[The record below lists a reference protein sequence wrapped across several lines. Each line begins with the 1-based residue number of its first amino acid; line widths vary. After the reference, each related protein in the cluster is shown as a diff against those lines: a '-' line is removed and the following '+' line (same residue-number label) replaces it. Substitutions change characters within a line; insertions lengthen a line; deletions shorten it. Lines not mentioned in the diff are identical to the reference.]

1 MKKMIQNL
9 TIRKKLYIPNL
20 LNAILLLIVIFFFFS
35 SGFLIEDIS
44 EKEKIFA
51 GLTARMRDT
60 ANRTKDYLNQALSY
74 EDLEKNFSELMK
86 HISDRDLTGRFS
98 EIRSLVVQIREIEI
112 QNADIEKQI
121 AEFTDFS
128 ILQSNTFIQKIS
140 EKLADENLEQ
150 SVTKLERAVIAGA
163 SINTSANYEIKVLF
177 EKLKNNIKVKDEILN
192 YLDIANRNTEKDRVR
207 LSGTPFVKLAEDS
220 MAAIS
225 KVKELSLHY
234 IRNMEK
240 YHSVQKDIFQ
250 KIEESIQEVDQAG
263 AALSRSFFGKIRMYL
278 RNIVILLF
286 ITVSIGALISLFVAR
301 SIFES
306 LKNAADVTK
315 RIASGDLTVTM
326 DAENND
332 EIGQLMKSMKNM
344 AEKLREMITQVR
356 QVTDQVDSGMRMI
369 RIGTEEL
376 SATAADL
383 SQGASEQAASSQQVS
398 ASMEE
403 MTSGIRQNADN
414 ASETGKIALYCSE
427 NAEKGGKAVEET
439 VAAMKKISEKISIID
454 EISTQ
459 TNFLALNAAIEAA
472 RAGEQG
478 KGFAVVAS
486 EVRKLAVE
494 SKKAAAGISK
504 LSASS
509 VEIAEKAGEMLH
521 KIVPDIRKTAE
532 LVQEISLSS
541 NEQILGAEQVNTAL
555 QQLDF
560 VIQKNA
566 QSAEHLAATATQLSA
581 SANETAMVQ
590 MKKLKQAIGFFRIS
604 EEKAVP
610 GEMAISAPE
619 QSQLSAETL
628 SQIRKI
634 LEARMTPVKNI
645 PDGKSAE
652 KKDECEFVL
661 DEITNEIIR
670 VCKSE
675 YEKY

>member
-9 TIRKKLYIPNL
+9 TIRKKLSIPNL
-20 LNAILLLIVIFFFFS
+20 LNVLLLLIVIFFFFS
-35 SGFLIEDIS
+35 SGFLIKDIS
-44 EKEKIFA
+44 EKEKVFA
-51 GLTARMRDT
+51 DLTARMRTT
-60 ANRTKDYLNQALSY
+60 AHHAKDYLNQMITY
-74 EDLEKNFSELMK
+74 EALEKEFREILN
-86 HISDRDLTGRFS
+86 HISDKNLADRFS
-98 EIRSLVVQIREIEI
+98 EIHSQVMQIHEIEV
-112 QNADIEKQI
+112 QNADIERQI
-121 AEFTDFS
+121 GELTDFS

-163 SINTSANYEIKVLF
+163 NVNTSVNYQIKVLF
-177 EKLKNNIKVKDEILN
+177 EKLKNNIKLKDEILN
-192 YLDIANRNTEKDRVR
+192 YLDIANRNTEKDRIR

-225 KVKELSLHY
+225 KVKEQSLHY

-240 YHSVQKDIFQ
+240 YHSIQKDIFQ
-250 KIEESIQEVDQAG
+250 KIEESIQEVDQSAD
-263 AALSRSFFGKIRMYL
+263 ALTRNFFDKIRMYL
-278 RNIVILLF
+278 RNILILLF
-286 ITVSIGALISLFVAR
+286 LTVTIGALISFFAAK

-306 LKNAADVTK
+306 LKNAAEVIK
-315 RIASGDLTVTM
+315 RIASGDLTFTVDTG
-326 DAENND
+326 NND

-344 AEKLREMITQVR
+344 AEKLKEIIAQIRR
-356 QVTDQVDSGMRMI
+356 VTEQVDSGMKMI
-369 RIGTEEL
+369 RIGAEEL
-376 SATAADL
+376 SATASDL

-414 ASETGKIALYCSE
+414 ASETGKISLLCAE
-427 NAEKGGKAVEET
+427 NAEEGGKAVEET
-439 VAAMKKISEKISIID
+439 VEAMKEISERISIID
-454 EISTQ
+454 EIATQ

-504 LSASS
+504 LSSSS
-509 VEIAEKAGEMLH
+509 VEIAEKSGEMLR
-521 KIVPDIRKTAE
+521 KIVPEIRKTAE
-532 LVQEISLSS
+532 MVQEISVSS

-555 QQLDF
+555 QQLDL

-566 QSAEHLAATATQLSA
+566 QAAENLAATATQLAASA
-581 SANETAMVQ
+581 SETAMVQ

-604 EEKAVP
+604 EEKP
-610 GEMAISAPE
+610 DQSDTGFSNPE
-619 QSQLSAETL
+619 QGELPAETL

-634 LEARMTPVKNI
+634 VEESINSAKQI
-645 PDGKSAE
+645 PNRNFTE
-652 KKDECEFVL
+652 KTDECEIVL
-661 DEITNEIIR
+661 DEMTNEIKR
-670 VCKSE
+670 VCKSD

>member
-1 MKKMIQNL
+1 MKKIIQNL

-20 LNAILLLIVIFFFFS
+20 LNAILLLFVIFFFFS

-60 ANRTKDYLNQALSY
+60 AHRTKDYLNQALSY
-74 EDLEKNFSELMK
+74 EDLEKDFSELMK

-98 EIRSLVVQIREIEI
+98 EIRSLVLQIREIEI

-163 SINTSANYEIKVLF
+163 SVNTSANYEIKVLF

-192 YLDIANRNTEKDRVR
+192 YLDIAIRNTEKDRVR

-286 ITVSIGALISLFVAR
+286 ITVTIGALLSLFVAK

-306 LKNAADVTK
+306 LKNAAEVTK
-315 RIASGDLTVTM
+315 MIASGDLTVTV
-326 DAENND
+326 DTGNND

-344 AEKLREMITQVR
+344 AEKLREIIGEVR
-356 QVTDQVDSGMRMI
+356 QVTEQVDSGMRMI
-369 RIGTEEL
+369 RTGTEEL
-376 SATAADL
+376 SATASDL
-383 SQGASEQAASSQQVS
+383 SQGANEQAASSQQVS

-414 ASETGKIALYCSE
+414 ASETGKIALSCAQ

-472 RAGEQG
+472 RAGGQG

-521 KIVPDIRKTAE
+521 QIVPDIRKTAE
-532 LVQEISLSS
+532 LVHEITVSG

-566 QSAEHLAATATQLSA
+566 QAAEHLAATATELA
-581 SANETAMVQ
+581 AGANETAVVQ
-590 MKKLKQAIGFFRIS
+590 MKKLKQSIGFFRIS

-610 GEMAISAPE
+610 GEMAISFPE
-619 QSQLSAETL
+619 QSQLPSETL

-634 LEARMTPVKNI
+634 LETHIASVKNI

-661 DEITNEIIR
+661 DEMTNEVKR
-670 VCKSE
+670 VCKSD
-675 YEKY
+675 YESY